1 LKRSSKPGKSTSAHA
16 DDVRAT
22 DPIDRLIIE
31 DGLRIKGIQ
40 PVSDGSALVL
50 TLTNGSTLF
59 APLDDVPQLAKAT
72 TKQRLGY
79 AVIANGTGIGWDKL
93 DVHLSLKGFLT
104 SVVRSEVIRRL
115 TEPSHRPMMVQ
126 SRKSTPKR
134 QPSKN

>member
-1 LKRSSKPGKSTSAHA
+1 MKRSSKPGKSTSTRA

-31 DGLRIKGIQ
+31 EGLRIKGIQ

-79 AVIANGTGIGWDKL
+79 EVIANGTAIGWDKL

-115 TEPSHRPMMVQ
+115 TEPAHRAMVMQ
-126 SRKSTPKR
+126 SRRSMPRRQRST
-134 QPSKN
+134 N

>member
-1 LKRSSKPGKSTSAHA
+1 MKRSSKPGKSTSAHA

-50 TLTNGSTLF
+50 TLTNVSALF

-72 TKQRLGY
+72 TKQWLGY
-79 AVIANGTGIGWDKL
+79 AVIANGTAIGWEKL
-93 DVHLSLKGFLT
+93 NVHLSLKGFLT
-104 SVVRSEVIRRL
+104 SVVRSEVIRRS
-115 TEPSHRPMMVQ
+115 TEPSHRPIMLR
-126 SRKSTPKR
+126 SRKSIPRK
-134 QPSKN
+134 QQKE